1 MKSTIKHK
9 EVRSVYRYPVALLII
24 ILSSFVLQTFQQ
36 KPTLYLIGDSTVK
49 NGKGKGDGGLWGW
62 GNFIDRSF
70 DTTKISIRNEALGG
84 TSSRTFQ
91 TMGLWDK
98 VLNNIRPGDFV
109 LMQFGHNDSS
119 PLNDT
124 ARARGTIRGNNN
136 ESRIIDNPK
145 TKMKETVYSYGWYIR
160 KFIADVKTKGATPVV
175 LSPVPRNNWKN
186 GKVNR
191 ATNDYAGWAASAA
204 KQGKALFI
212 DLNQIIAAH
221 YDGEGEEKVKSAYFN
236 TVDHTHTI
244 EAGAI
249 LNAASV
255 VEGIK
260 KVKEC
265 GLNKYIISESGF
277 TGF

>member
-1 MKSTIKHK
+1 MKFTINQRN
-9 EVRSVYRYPVALLII
+9 VCIMYRFCIVFTLI
-24 ILSSFVLQTFQQ
+24 LFSAFVLKPFQQ

-98 VLNNIRPGDFV
+98 VLNNIRPGDYV

-119 PLNDT
+119 PLDDT
-124 ARARGTIRGNNN
+124 ARARGTIRGNND

-145 TKMKETVYSYGWYIR
+145 TNRKETVYSYGWYIR
-160 KFIADVKTKGATPVV
+160 KYISDTKAKGATPVV
-175 LSPVPRNNWKN
+175 LSPVPRNSWKT

-191 ATNDYAGWAASAA
+191 ATNDYGEWAASAA
-204 KQGKALFI
+204 KQGGALFI

-221 YDGEGEEKVKSAYFN
+221 YDTEGEEKVKSTYFN

-255 VEGIK
+255 VEGIR

-265 GLNKYIISESGF
+265 GLNKYILSESGWP
-277 TGF
+277 G

>member
-1 MKSTIKHK
+1 MKFNNIQSKFRRMLRFI
-9 EVRSVYRYPVALLII
+9 VAIIFLLF
-24 ILSSFVLQTFQQ
+24 SSFVLQTLQK

-62 GNFIDRSF
+62 GNFIEKSF

-91 TMGLWDK
+91 TMGLWNK
-98 VLNNIRPGDFV
+98 VLNNIKPGDYV

-119 PLNDT
+119 PLDDT
-124 ARARGTIRGNNN
+124 ARARGTISGNND

-145 TKMKETVYSYGWYIR
+145 TNMKETVYSYGWYIR
-160 KFIADVKTKGATPVV
+160 KFISDTKAKGATPVV
-175 LSPVPRNNWKN
+175 LSPVPRNSWSN

-191 ATNDYAGWAASAA
+191 AINDYGGWAASAA
-204 KQGKALFI
+204 KQGGALFI
-212 DLNQIIAAH
+212 DLNQIIAVH
-221 YDGEGEEKVKSAYFN
+221 YDEEGEERVKAAYFN
-236 TVDHTHTI
+236 NVDHTHTI

-265 GLNKYIISESGF
+265 GLNKYILSK
-277 TGF
+277 TGIGI

>member
-1 MKSTIKHK
+1 M
-9 EVRSVYRYPVALLII
+9 YRFPVAFIF
-24 ILSSFVLQTFQQ
+24 ILFSSFVLQPFQQ

-91 TMGLWDK
+91 TIGLWNK
-98 VLNNIRPGDFV
+98 VLNNLKPGDFV

-119 PLNDT
+119 PLDDI
-124 ARARGTIRGNNN
+124 ARARGTIRGNND
-136 ESRIIDNPK
+136 ESRTIDNPK
-145 TKMKETVYSYGWYIR
+145 TNRKETVYSYGWYIR
-160 KFIADVKTKGATPVV
+160 KFIADAKAKGAIPIV

-191 ATNDYAGWAASAA
+191 ATGDYGGWAAAAA
-204 KQGKALFI
+204 KQGGALFI
-212 DLNQIIAAH
+212 DLNQIIADH
-221 YDGEGEEKVKSAYFN
+221 YEAEGEEKVKSAYFN
-236 TVDHTHTI
+236 TVDHTHNI

-260 KVKEC
+260 KIKAC
-265 GLNKYIISESGF
+265 GLNKYCLN
-277 TGF
+277 

>member
-1 MKSTIKHK
+1 MHQYKKTKIHCSLY
-9 EVRSVYRYPVALLII
+9 RFSVAVAM
-24 ILSSFVLQTFQQ
+24 ILFSSFALQPTQK
-36 KPTLYLIGDSTVK
+36 KPTLYIIGDSTVK

-62 GNFIDRSF
+62 GEFINRSF
-70 DTTKISIRNEALGG
+70 DTTKINIRNEALGG
-84 TSSRTFQ
+84 TSSRTYQ

-98 VLNNIRPGDFV
+98 VLINIKPGDFV

-119 PLNDT
+119 PLDDT
-124 ARARGTIRGNNN
+124 ARARGTIRGNTD

-145 TKMKETVYSYGWYIR
+145 TNRKETVYSYGWYLR
-160 KFIADVKTKGATPVV
+160 KFITDAKAKGATPVV

-191 ATNDYAGWAASAA
+191 ATNDYGGWAASAA

-221 YDGEGEEKVKSAYFN
+221 YDEEGEEKVKAAYFN
-236 TVDHTHTI
+236 AVDHTHTI
-244 EAGAI
+244 QAGAI

-260 KVKEC
+260 KLKEC
-265 GLNKYIISESGF
+265 GLNKYILSESGF
-277 TGF
+277 TGL